1 MKNPRLIIA
10 IVSTLLDETI
20 IVAVIILG
28 LPKLGVQLPL
38 FVIILICSGF
48 LIWAVG
54 LYTIGS
60 KILRKKPLPGFT
72 NMVGVEGRVVKRLAP
87 QGFIRVQGELW
98 ESRAENGVI
107 EAGTDIVVVSQN
119 GLKLVVRQK
128 TPTVL

>member
-10 IVSTLLDETI
+10 IVSSLLDEAI

-28 LPKLGVQLPL
+28 LPRLGVQLPL

-98 ESRAENGVI
+98 ESGAENGVI
-107 EAGTDIVVVSQN
+107 EAGTDIVVVSQK

-128 TPTVL
+128 NTN

>member
-10 IVSTLLDETI
+10 IVSSLLDEAI
-20 IVAVIILG
+20 IVAIIILG
-28 LPKLGVQLPL
+28 LPRLGFRLPL
-38 FVIILICSGF
+38 FVTILICTGF

-60 KILRKKPLPGFT
+60 RILRKKPLPGFT
-72 NMVGVEGRVVKRLAP
+72 HMVGLEGCVVKRLAP

-98 ESRAENGVI
+98 ESRTENGVI
-107 EAGTDIVVVSQN
+107 EAGTDIVVVSQK
-119 GLKLVVRQK
+119 GLKLVVRRK

>member
-10 IVSTLLDETI
+10 IVSSLLDEAI

-28 LPKLGVQLPL
+28 LPRLGVQLPL

-98 ESRAENGVI
+98 ESGAENGVI
-107 EAGTDIVVVSQN
+107 EAGTDIVVVSQK

-128 TPTVL
+128 NTK